1 MSWLFLLGVSIG
13 LQLEM
18 LSRETLFSP
27 TYIFSEEASA
37 SVSPHFEKGK
47 NSTFFP
53 FLFYF
58 IFFME
63 GFWPALF

>member
-1 MSWLFLLGVSIG
+1 
-13 LQLEM
+13 M

-58 IFFME
+58 IFFLWKVSDLLYFR
-63 GFWPALF
+63 GYATVIAWLS